1 MDWLVPRRLRP
12 YRHLL
17 DAFHFAAT
25 IADASSHD
33 CPVIWANTRFFAL
46 TGYPPE
52 AVLGRNCRFL
62 QTGRTN
68 EKARRRLR
76 AAIASRRPI
85 DTLVENV
92 TADGRL
98 FLNHLIVRPLDGAGD
113 LLVGVQNDVT
123 GWIAFDPPADPIP
136 GAPGCGS
143 PPGELRAVSL
153 AKWMDRLARVRV
165 A

>member
-17 DAFHFAAT
+17 DACHFAAT
-25 IADASSHD
+25 IADASSRD
-33 CPVIWANTRFFAL
+33 CPIVWANARFFAL

-62 QTGRTN
+62 QTGRAD
-68 EKARRRLR
+68 ERARRRLR
-76 AAIASRRPI
+76 AGIACRRPV
-85 DTLVENV
+85 DVLVENM

-123 GWIAFDPPADPIP
+123 AWTTLDAPAA
-136 GAPGCGS
+136 APACV
-143 PPGELRAVSL
+143 PVRGELRAVSL
-153 AKWMDRLARVRV
+153 AKWMDRFARARV